1 MASQRPQRA
10 RGVCGAL
17 PIGVLALA
25 AGACFAQGDVSS
37 CRREADDSRRLA
49 CYDAALGT
57 EFGRSGTDPAAPS
70 AAPGPLSAAVGAEP
84 PTRPAARPAP
94 GQDEML
100 AAVASKT
107 WELAPETKRGTFV
120 VRTYQPNFV
129 LPAHWTS
136 SVNLAPST
144 PTRGTAPSAL
154 RYKSVDAK
162 IQISLRTKVV
172 EGLLL
177 PQADLWFAYTQR
189 SLWQLWDTQQSSPF
203 RSTDYQPEAIY
214 VIPTPPPLAP
224 LWAGWNWRMTQLGL
238 MHQSNGQSGALS
250 RSWNRVYAA
259 ASVDRGD
266 LGLVLRVFRRLR
278 DGSNDDNPDIARYI
292 GDTELAAA
300 WLPGLATAQV
310 TWRTRLGS
318 SSRGSIQW
326 DLTYPVDRS
335 RPQGLRWYVQVLS
348 GYGETLLDYNHR
360 QTSVGTGLTLF
371 QF

>member
-1 MASQRPQRA
+1 MASQRSQEI
-10 RGVCGAL
+10 RGVCRL
-17 PIGVLALA
+17 LSIGVLAMT
-25 AGACFAQGDVSS
+25 AGPCVAQGDLSS
-37 CRREADDSRRLA
+37 CRREADDARRLA

-57 EFGRSGTDPAAPS
+57 EFDRSGIDPAVPT
-70 AAPGPLSAAVGAEP
+70 AALGLRSAAVDAER
-84 PTRPAARPAP
+84 PTRPAASPAP

-100 AAVASKT
+100 AAVAGET
-107 WELAPETKRGTFV
+107 WELGPEAKRGTFI

-154 RYKSVDAK
+154 RYKSANAK

-189 SLWQLWDTQQSSPF
+189 SLWQFWDTQQSSPF

-214 VIPTPPPLAP
+214 VIPTPRPLAP
-224 LWAGWNWRMTQLGL
+224 LWAGWHWRMTQLGL

-259 ASVDRGD
+259 ASVDRGE
-266 LGLVLRVFRRLR
+266 LGLVLRVFRRLN
-278 DGSNDDNPDIARYI
+278 DGSNDDNPDIARYV
-292 GDTELAAA
+292 GDAELAAA

-310 TWRTRLGS
+310 TWRTRLASAG
-318 SSRGSIQW
+318 RGSIQW
-326 DLTYPVDRS
+326 DLTYPVDRG
-335 RPQGLRWYVQVLS
+335 RPQGLRWYVQVFS
-348 GYGETLLDYNHR
+348 GYGESLLDYNHR

>member
-10 RGVCGAL
+10 RGVCRVL
-17 PIGVLALA
+17 SIGVLALA
-25 AGACFAQGDVSS
+25 NGACLAQGDVSS

-57 EFGRSGTDPAAPS
+57 QFGRSEADGATPGAAARRPR
-70 AAPGPLSAAVGAEP
+70 SAAVGADL
-84 PTRPAARPAP
+84 PAASPAP
-94 GQDEML
+94 G
-100 AAVASKT
+100 
-107 WELAPETKRGTFV
+107 
-120 VRTYQPNFV
+120 TYQPNFV
-129 LPAHWTS
+129 LPAHWSS

-144 PTRGTAPSAL
+144 PTRGTAPSPL

-172 EGLLL
+172 EGLLM

-214 VIPTPPPLAP
+214 VIPTPRPLAP
-224 LWAGWNWRMTQLGL
+224 LWAGWHWRMTQLGL

-250 RSWNRVYAA
+250 RSWIRVYAA
-259 ASVDRGD
+259 ASVDRGE
-266 LGLVLRVFRRLR
+266 LGLVLRVFRRLN
-278 DGSNDDNPDIARYI
+278 DGSNDDNPDIARYV
-292 GDTELAAA
+292 GDAELAAA

-310 TWRTRLGS
+310 TWRTRLAS

-326 DLTYPVDRS
+326 DLTYPVDRG
-335 RPQGLRWYVQVLS
+335 RPQGLRWYVQVFS
-348 GYGETLLDYNHR
+348 GYGETLLAYNHR

>member
-10 RGVCGAL
+10 RGVCRVL
-17 PIGVLALA
+17 SIGVLALA
-25 AGACFAQGDVSS
+25 NGACLAQGDVSS

-57 EFGRSGTDPAAPS
+57 QFGRSEADAATPG
-70 AAPGPLSAAVGAEP
+70 AAARRPRSAAVGADL
-84 PTRPAARPAP
+84 PAASPAP

-144 PTRGTAPSAL
+144 TTRGTAPSAL
-154 RYKSVDAK
+154 RYKSVAAK
-162 IQISLRTKVV
+162 IQISLRAKVV
-172 EGLLL
+172 EGLLM

-189 SLWQLWDTQQSSPF
+189 SLWQLWDTQESSPF

-214 VIPTPPPLAP
+214 VIPTPQPLAP
-224 LWAGWNWRMTQLGL
+224 LWAGWQWRMTQLGL

-278 DGSNDDNPDIARYI
+278 DGSNDDNPDIASYI
-292 GDTELAAA
+292 GETELAAA

-310 TWRTRLGS
+310 TWRTRLAS

-335 RPQGLRWYVQVLS
+335 RPQGLRWYVQVFS

>member
-1 MASQRPQRA
+1 MPT
-10 RGVCGAL
+10 
-17 PIGVLALA
+17 
-25 AGACFAQGDVSS
+25 
-37 CRREADDSRRLA
+37 
-49 CYDAALGT
+49 AALGL
-57 EFGRSGTDPAAPS
+57 R
-70 AAPGPLSAAVGAEP
+70 SAAVDAER
-84 PTRPAARPAP
+84 PTRPAASPAP

-100 AAVASKT
+100 AAVAGET
-107 WELAPETKRGTFV
+107 WELGPEAKRGTFI

-154 RYKSVDAK
+154 RYKSVNAK

-189 SLWQLWDTQQSSPF
+189 SLWQFWDTQQSSPF

-214 VIPTPPPLAP
+214 VIPTPRPLAP
-224 LWAGWNWRMTQLGL
+224 LWAGWHWRMTQLGL

-259 ASVDRGD
+259 ASVDRGE
-266 LGLVLRVFRRLR
+266 LGLVLRVFRRLN
-278 DGSNDDNPDIARYI
+278 DGSNDDNPDIARYV
-292 GDTELAAA
+292 GDAELAAA

-310 TWRTRLGS
+310 TWRTRLASAG
-318 SSRGSIQW
+318 RGSIQW
-326 DLTYPVDRS
+326 DLTYPVDRG
-335 RPQGLRWYVQVLS
+335 RPQGLRWYVQVFS
-348 GYGETLLDYNHR
+348 GYGESLLDYNHR